1 MKEIILGNYKIVLAG
16 TKASLYKNNKHIISL
31 NSAVDI
37 SLTEFLDF
45 IIEKNISKRI

>member
-31 NSAVDI
+31 NSVKEI
-37 SLTEFLDF
+37 SIDTFMDF
-45 IIEKNISKRI
+45 IITPPVRPKF